1 MSPRTLVA
9 AGVVVC
15 AAAMAGEGLLAQRGA
30 GAGAAAAPVH
40 RPVRPAYGN
49 RGTIE
54 VLPVQGSVYLLAGGG
69 SNVIVQVGDDALFV
83 VDANEA
89 AMSEKI
95 LEAIRSISKLPIRY
109 IVNTSGD
116 FDHVGGNEALAKSA
130 GTTVN
135 QFLGQGARVYAQE
148 NAYSRLSN
156 PPDGTNAAPVAIWP
170 TDAFLGPKK
179 TLFVTGEPIELI
191 HQPKAHTDG
200 DVMVFFR
207 KSDVVAAGDVFVLNT
222 YPVIDTRHGG
232 TLQGVLDGLNKL
244 VDLAVPEFNAM
255 GGTRI
260 IPGHGRIANE
270 IDVVE
275 YRDAMTIIRD
285 RVVLLVA
292 EGRTLDEVKAARV
305 SLDYD
310 GLYGTQIGPWTTDLF
325 LEAIYKELST
335 TVPRTSRRAP
345 ARPTSAATTASVA
358 PKPAPRRQSSDPFDG
373 LWTLNSTKSK
383 YEPTSTMPYRREV
396 ALTVNGDELTQDS
409 STWRRGV
416 GNNSPLARVSYT
428 ARWDGKEYPVA
439 ASSSRVTLK
448 RVNPA
453 TIERTAV
460 GDGGAKE
467 TSTWT
472 LSADR
477 KVLTM
482 VTDGVDTVGTKYS
495 STQVYDRMP

>member
-1 MSPRTLVA
+1 MSTRAIWTA
-9 AGVVVC
+9 AVVC
-15 AAAMAGEGLLAQRGA
+15 AAVLTGDRPFAQQPAQG
-30 GAGAAAAPVH
+30 GAAPVVH
-40 RPVRPAYGN
+40 RPVRPTYGN
-49 RGTIE
+49 TGAIE
-54 VLPVQGSVYLLAGGG
+54 VLPVQGQVYLLAGGG
-69 SNVIVQVGDDALFV
+69 SNVVVQVGTDALFV

-89 AMSEKI
+89 PMSAKV
-95 LEAIRSISKLPIRY
+95 LEAVRSISKLPIRY
-109 IVNTSGD
+109 MVNTSGD
-116 FDHVGGNEALAKSA
+116 LDHVGGNEALAKSA
-130 GTTVN
+130 GTNVN
-135 QFLGQGARVYAQE
+135 QFLNQGARIYAQE

-156 PPDGTNAAPVAIWP
+156 PADGTNAAPVAMWP

-207 KSDVVAAGDVFVLNT
+207 KSDVVAAGDVFVLNS

-232 TLQGVLDGLNKL
+232 TLQGVIDGLNRL

-285 RVVLLVA
+285 RVASMVA
-292 EGRTLDEVKAARV
+292 DGRTLDEVKAARV

-310 GLYGTQIGPWTTDLF
+310 GLYGTTAGSWTTDMF
-325 LEAIYKELST
+325 LETAYKELGA

-345 ARPTSAATTASVA
+345 APRTPAVAASTAA
-358 PKPAPRRQSSDPFDG
+358 RPAPRRVSSDPFDG
-373 LWTLNSTKSK
+373 SWALNAARSR
-383 YEPTSTMPYRREV
+383 YEPTNTMPYRREIT
-396 ALTVNGDELTQDS
+396 LTINGDELTQDT

-428 ARWDGKEYPVA
+428 ARWDGKEYPVQ
-439 ASSSRVTLK
+439 ASSSRVVLK
-448 RVNPA
+448 RVDLM
-453 TIERTAV
+453 TIERTAL
-460 GDGGAKE
+460 GDSNAKE
-467 TSTWT
+467 TATWT
-472 LSADR
+472 LSGDR
-477 KVLTM
+477 KLLTI
-482 VTDGVDTVGTKYS
+482 VTSGVDATGIKYS

>member
-1 MSPRTLVA
+1 MSRRTLWVA
-9 AGVVVC
+9 CALACALGVV
-15 AAAMAGEGLLAQRGA
+15 GEGLRAQQGA
-30 GAGAAAAPVH
+30 APAAAAPRVYRPH
-40 RPVRPAYGN
+40 RPTYGN
-49 RGTIE
+49 TGTVE
-54 VLPVQGSVYLLAGGG
+54 VLPVQGSVYLLAGAG
-69 SNVIVQVGDDALFV
+69 SNVVVQVGEDALFV

-89 AMSEKI
+89 AMSDKI
-95 LEAIRSISKLPIRY
+95 LAAIRSVSSLPIRY
-109 IVNTSGD
+109 MVNTSGD
-116 FDHVGGNEALAKSA
+116 LDHVGGNEALAKSGGA
-130 GTTVN
+130 SVN
-135 QFLGQGARVYAQE
+135 QFLSQGARVYAQE

-207 KSDVVAAGDVFVLNT
+207 KSDVVAGGDVFVLNS

-285 RVVLLVA
+285 RVALLVS

-310 GLYGTQIGPWTTDLF
+310 GLYGTTTGSWTTAMF
-325 LEAIYKELST
+325 LETIYKELSA

-345 ARPTSAATTASVA
+345 VRPSTTAPTAAASA
-358 PKPAPRRQSSDPFDG
+358 KPAPRRTSSDPFDG
-373 LWTLNSTKSK
+373 LWTLNSAKSA
-383 YEPTSTMPYRREV
+383 YEPTNTMPYRREV
-396 ALTVNGDELTQDS
+396 TLTVNGDELTQDS

-448 RVNPA
+448 RVNA
-453 TIERTAV
+453 STIERTAA

-472 LSADR
+472 ISADR

-482 VTDGVDTVGTKYS
+482 VTAGVDATGTKYS
-495 STQVYDRMP
+495 STQVYDRAP